1 MRTIH
6 VVGLDVSLANTGVAT
21 LGCTP
26 DDRWTFH
33 AYTVPT
39 APVAAGGGAP
49 EPLLL
54 DRMDYVVSTV
64 AVACEHADVVAI
76 ERPAFGAKGNA
87 LSTLAGLWWLVF
99 RRVSRLDVP
108 VVIVSASSAKKY
120 ATNNGNAAKRDMSRA
135 TVRMFP
141 DIETRS
147 GDEDDALV
155 IAAVAADMAEL
166 PVPWERTAYRRAALA
181 NVARPDDLEPFA

>member
-1 MRTIH
+1 MKTIH
-6 VVGLDVSLANTGVAT
+6 VVGLDMSLASTGVAT

-26 DDRWTFH
+26 EGRWTVH
-33 AYTVPT
+33 AYTLPT
-39 APVAAGGGAP
+39 APVAPGVGAP

-54 DRMDYVVSTV
+54 GRMNYVVDTV
-64 AVACEHADVVAI
+64 AGACQQADVVAI
-76 ERPAFGAKGNA
+76 ERPAFGAKGSA
-87 LSTLAGLWWLVF
+87 LSTLAGLWWLTF
-99 RRVSRLDVP
+99 RRVSRLDIP

-141 DIETRS
+141 DIETS
-147 GDEDDALV
+147 TGDEDDALV

-181 NVARPDDLEPFA
+181 NVARPDDLQPFD

>member
-6 VVGLDVSLANTGVAT
+6 VVGLDVSLTNTGVAT

-26 DDRWTFH
+26 DDRWTVH

-39 APVAAGGGAP
+39 APVAPGGGAP

-54 DRMDYVVSTV
+54 DRMDYVASTV
-64 AVACEHADVVAI
+64 ATACEHADVAAI
-76 ERPAFGAKGNA
+76 ERPAFAAKGNA
-87 LSTLAGLWWLVF
+87 LSTLAGLWWLTF
-99 RRVSRLDVP
+99 RRISRLDIP
-108 VVIVSASSAKKY
+108 VVIVSATSAKKY
-120 ATNNGNAAKRDMSRA
+120 ATGSGNAAKRDMSRA

-141 DIETRS
+141 DVETRC

-155 IAAVAADMAEL
+155 IAALAADMADL
-166 PVPWERTAYRRAALA
+166 PIPWERTAYRRNAVAA
-181 NVARPDDLEPFA
+181 VARPDDLEPLA